1 MIKIRYS
8 DLPAGMHASA
18 EREGT
23 HTVLTLRP
31 GLSSAERRSAIDRLR
46 SSARVGHGPGLPAI
60 PLALALTADRIRLTL
75 RNTVAAARLHPTGFA
90 IPVILIATGAI
101 LYGLLVTVTIHFGNP
116 AVSSIAQAPLSIA
129 TGPVSAGESS
139 SPSASPSAG
148 RAIDPPA
155 VHMPLAGTAQDP
167 RSGHGVSSPP
177 GQTGGTKPGPS
188 ATPNP
193 GGSVPPTGPPPSASP
208 PPPSSSPSPTPSPT
222 SSHGHGG
229 GGLCLNLLD
238 LIGICVNL

>member
-1 MIKIRYS
+1 VIKIRYS
-8 DLPAGMHASA
+8 DQPAGMHASA

-23 HTVLTLRP
+23 NTVLSLRP
-31 GLSSAERRSAIDRLR
+31 GLSPEERRNAIDRLR
-46 SSARVGHGPGLPAI
+46 SSARVGHGPGLPVI

-101 LYGLLVTVTIHFGNP
+101 LYGLLVTVTIHFGPP
-116 AVSSIAQAPLSIA
+116 AVPTIAQAPLSIA
-129 TGPVSAGESS
+129 TRPVSTGESGP
-139 SPSASPSAG
+139 PSASPSAG

-155 VHMPLAGTAQDP
+155 VHMPLAEIAQDP
-167 RSGHGVSSPP
+167 RAGHGVSTPP
-177 GQTGGTKPGPS
+177 GPTVGSKPSPS

-193 GGSVPPTGPPPSASP
+193 GGSVPPTSP
-208 PPPSSSPSPTPSPT
+208 PPPSSSPSPSPSPT

-229 GGLCLNLLD
+229 SGLCLNLLD